1 MEALICLALVGIILV
16 YSEFTKKLNIQSILA
31 LFGFSAVALV
41 GFTQWN
47 NPHSYFN
54 AMASI
59 DNIAISFN
67 TIILASTLLVVLLA
81 MFYYKNGDNHVGEV
95 FGLMAFS
102 IFGAFLITGYTNLIV
117 LYLGIET
124 LSIPLYVLAGS
135 NKSSYKSNEAGF
147 KYFVMGGVASA
158 ILLLG
163 IALIYGSFGTF
174 NLTEIA
180 SHVTN
185 STILP
190 GIYYTGFLLILVG
203 FLFKVAAVPFHFWAP
218 DVYEG
223 SPTVVTAFMA
233 SVVKIAAFI
242 ALYRLMTE
250 VFEPLRS
257 FWEPIIWV
265 VIVLTLVFANVIALN
280 QKNVKRLLAY
290 GSISGTGFLLL
301 AILALT
307 QSNVNVLLYYLVAYV
322 VAVIPAFGVAM
333 AVRKATNGDDSFDAF
348 AGLAKRNPFL
358 AVNFIIAL
366 LSLAGIPFTAGF
378 FAKFYLFVIAIKGG
392 FIGITILAVVA
403 AVMGIYYFMRLVTR
417 LFAQSDKTEPI
428 PTNLPL
434 LISLTISSLITLVL
448 GLFPGLII

>member
-31 LFGFSAVALV
+31 LVGFLAVALV

-81 MFYYKNGDNHVGEV
+81 MFYYRNGDNHVGEV

-135 NKSSYKSNEAGF
+135 NKSSYRSNEAGF

-174 NLTEIA
+174 NLTGNCFSCNKFCYFTRNI
-180 SHVTN
+180 
-185 STILP
+185 
-190 GIYYTGFLLILVG
+190 
-203 FLFKVAAVPFHFWAP
+203 
-218 DVYEG
+218 
-223 SPTVVTAFMA
+223 
-233 SVVKIAAFI
+233 
-242 ALYRLMTE
+242 LYR
-250 VFEPLRS
+250 
-257 FWEPIIWV
+257 
-265 VIVLTLVFANVIALN
+265 
-280 QKNVKRLLAY
+280 
-290 GSISGTGFLLL
+290 IS
-301 AILALT
+301 
-307 QSNVNVLLYYLVAYV
+307 V
-322 VAVIPAFGVAM
+322 
-333 AVRKATNGDDSFDAF
+333 DS
-348 AGLAKRNPFL
+348 RRI
-358 AVNFIIAL
+358 FI
-366 LSLAGIPFTAGF
+366 
-378 FAKFYLFVIAIKGG
+378 
-392 FIGITILAVVA
+392 
-403 AVMGIYYFMRLVTR
+403 
-417 LFAQSDKTEPI
+417 
-428 PTNLPL
+428 
-434 LISLTISSLITLVL
+434 
-448 GLFPGLII
+448 